1 MRYKNYVDLGFE
13 RIDMNDSVE
22 FDETGW
28 GGYALEKEINS
39 SMSIG
44 VDSRNLSKP
53 NLYIKKYYEKEIYH
67 IIQIS
72 IECMKDLIMNF
83 KKAKE
88 MEKQEL
94 EKVYQEVL
102 REISKKD

>member
-1 MRYKNYVDLGFE
+1 MRYKNYVNLGFE

-28 GGYALEKEINS
+28 GGFALEKRINS
-39 SMSIG
+39 SMNIC

-53 NLYIKKYYEKEIYH
+53 HLYIKKYYEKKIYH
-67 IIQIS
+67 IISIS

-88 MEKQEL
+88 MEKEEL

-102 REISKKD
+102 KEISKKD